1 MYQALYRKYRP
12 KTLNEVGGQD
22 TIVKIIKNSIENNH
36 INHAYLFAGPR
47 GTGKTSIA
55 KIFARMVNCEKLENG
70 IPCGKCVSCLEQNNS
85 DIVEIDAASNNGV
98 DEIRELRSKVSLV
111 PSYGKYKVYII
122 DEVHMLTTGAF
133 NALLKTL
140 EEPPSHIIFIL
151 ATTDPHKIPETILS
165 RCQRLDFKKI
175 SDDSIV
181 NRLKEIVKS
190 ENIDIEEEALKE
202 IARLSDGG
210 MRDSIGMLDQAIAY
224 SDGKITQK
232 DIHDI
237 NGTLTAEELKMLIED
252 ISCKNIKEILKKLD
266 IYNAK
271 GKNFVKT
278 TEEIITFMRNIILC
292 QNAEDYFKTINN
304 NIEIYKN
311 ISQKIDLN
319 TILKYIEILNGSLLE
334 MKNTS
339 NTKLLL
345 ELAIIKMI
353 NTDNK
358 ENSTKEVQIVENYS
372 KNNVLEQPKT
382 TNIRETVENKT
393 QNISSFEYNQREE
406 IQETK
411 KESELEQK
419 NDESFTENQKKDAPV
434 VTRMSDEVKE
444 KLEKIKNIRINNTL
458 SRFSKKHLLELKN
471 NMNDFNDYL
480 LDSDINNY
488 IEIILDG
495 TLKAASETNMIFVY
509 KNERTTN
516 LFNENIPNIE
526 KAISKVL
533 KSNYKV
539 IATDINSWDK
549 IKQEFNSKRKKYEY
563 IEEEFDIE
571 KLFSEKKNGEFTEFE
586 DIIEYN

>member
-22 TIVKIIKNSIENNH
+22 TIVKIIQNSIENNH

-70 IPCGKCVSCLEQNNS
+70 VPCGKCVSCIEQNNS

-175 SDDSIV
+175 NDESIV
-181 NRLKEIVKS
+181 NRLKEIVKL
-190 ENIDIEEEALKE
+190 ENIEVDEEALKE

-210 MRDSIGMLDQAIAY
+210 MRDSIGMLDQAVAY
-224 SDGKITQK
+224 STGKITPK

-237 NGTLTAEELKMLIED
+237 NGTLTAEELKALIED
-252 ISCKNIKEILKKLD
+252 IAHKNIKEILQKLD
-266 IYNAK
+266 FFNAK

-292 QNAEDYFKTINN
+292 QNAEEYFKSINN

-311 ISQKIDLN
+311 ISQEIDLN
-319 TILKYIEILNGSLLE
+319 TILTYIEILNNTLIE
-334 MKNTS
+334 MKTTS

-345 ELAIIKMI
+345 ELAIIKMMNI
-353 NTDNK
+353 NNNEVIGEKNK
-358 ENSTKEVQIVENYS
+358 NVENFSENIVSKQNEKPTAKEIVEN
-372 KNNVLEQPKT
+372 KGDNQL
-382 TNIRETVENKT
+382 NKT
-393 QNISSFEYNQREE
+393 NQTEKENE
-406 IQETK
+406 IVEKEATTDESLMETK
-411 KESELEQK
+411 KQDL
-419 NDESFTENQKKDAPV
+419 PV
-434 VTRMSDEVKE
+434 AKISDDVKE
-444 KLEKIKNIRINNTL
+444 KLENIKNIRINNTL
-458 SRFSKKHLLELKN
+458 SQFSKKHLLDLINKMN
-471 NMNDFNDYL
+471 NFNDYL

-495 TLKAASETNMIFVY
+495 ALKAASETNMIFVY

-533 KSNYKV
+533 KSDYKV

-563 IEEEFDIE
+563 IEEDFDIE
-571 KLFSEKKNGEFTEFE
+571 KLFSNEINGEFNEFE